1 MVNVFGQAVRSC
13 LKILD
18 VVQFKVRYSFEDKF
32 ISVEALV
39 YPVICCRSK
48 KSRLISIAQ
57 KEYAHHISKLSL
69 ADIEDENKN
78 FLIGIDFSLEKL
90 LMASKVYRHLLQY

>member
-1 MVNVFGQAVRSC
+1 MFNVFGQAGRSC

-32 ISVEALV
+32 ISAEALV
-39 YPVICCRSK
+39 YPVICRRSK
-48 KSRLISIAQ
+48 SKLISIAQ

-69 ADIEDENKN
+69 ADIEDENKT
-78 FLIGIDFSLEKL
+78 FLTGIDFSFEKL
-90 LMASKVYRHLLQY
+90 LMARKVYRHLLQY